1 MPWTVHARAA
11 ENVVL
16 LSTHPLRPEE
26 AMDIAHRLAR
36 AAQHVR
42 AYQDQKKRAAEPP
55 PLEALPSFDVI
66 PPMAT
71 DGDVPGDDA
80 APPGSSR
87 PPAPAPAARVAPA
100 PRTPPWNG
108 ELP

>member
-16 LSTHPLRPEE
+16 LNTHPLRPEE

-42 AYQDQKKRAAEPP
+42 GFQDQKRRATAPA
-55 PLEALPSFDVI
+55 PLEALPSFDVV
-66 PPMAT
+66 PPTAV
-71 DGDVPGDDA
+71 DGDVRGDTV
-80 APPGSSR
+80 PPAE
-87 PPAPAPAARVAPA
+87 PAPAPRPA
-100 PRTPPWNG
+100 TPACAQAWNDD
-108 ELP
+108 LR

>member
-16 LSTHPLRPEE
+16 LNTHPLRPEE

-42 AYQDQKKRAAEPP
+42 AYQDQKRRAAEPA

-66 PPMAT
+66 VPTET
-71 DGDVPGDDA
+71 DGEVRSETPAASDAPFSTSPTTRA
-80 APPGSSR
+80 APPPR
-87 PPAPAPAARVAPA
+87 AAA
-100 PRTPPWNG
+100 WNDD
-108 ELP
+108 LR

>member
-11 ENVVL
+11 ENMVL

-42 AYQDQKKRAAEPP
+42 AYQDQRRRAAEPR

-66 PPMAT
+66 PPAAV
-71 DGDVPGDDA
+71 DGDVRSDDA
-80 APPGSSR
+80 APTEP
-87 PPAPAPAARVAPA
+87 
-100 PRTPPWNG
+100 TPPPSPATRAAPPLRAQTWN
-108 ELP
+108 EDLR

>member
-1 MPWTVHARAA
+1 MPWTVYARAA

-16 LSTHPLRPEE
+16 LNTHPLLPEE

-42 AYQDQKKRAAEPP
+42 AYQDQKRRATEPP

-66 PPMAT
+66 VPTARDGEVQGDETARTGPPPA
-71 DGDVPGDDA
+71 PSPAPRA
-80 APPGSSR
+80 APPSR
-87 PPAPAPAARVAPA
+87 APVWKDDLR
-100 PRTPPWNG
+100 
-108 ELP
+108 

>member
-16 LSTHPLRPEE
+16 LNTHPLRPEE

-42 AYQDQKKRAAEPP
+42 AYQDQKRRTAEPP

-66 PPMAT
+66 PPATT
-71 DGDVPGDDA
+71 DGEVLGDTA
-80 APPGSSR
+80 APPGSS
-87 PPAPAPAARVAPA
+87 PPPAPAARAASA
-100 PRTPPWNG
+100 PRAPPWNG
-108 ELP
+108 ELR

>member
-16 LSTHPLRPEE
+16 LNTHPMRPEE
-26 AMDIAHRLAR
+26 AMDLAHRLAR

-42 AYQDQKKRAAEPP
+42 GFQDQRRRATEPA

-66 PPMAT
+66 APSAGDGEVKSEPHVPPE
-71 DGDVPGDDA
+71 P
-80 APPGSSR
+80 
-87 PPAPAPAARVAPA
+87 PPAPLARP
-100 PRTPPWNG
+100 TPPPRMPAWND
-108 ELP
+108 EFR

>member
-1 MPWTVHARAA
+1 MPWTVHARAS

-16 LSTHPLRPEE
+16 LNTHPMLPEE

-42 AYQDQKKRAAEPP
+42 AYQDQKRHAAEPP

-66 PPMAT
+66 
-71 DGDVPGDDA
+71 
-80 APPGSSR
+80 
-87 PPAPAPAARVAPA
+87 APAARDGDVRSDDTTPTERPPPASPTRVAPQ
-100 PRTPPWNG
+100 PRVPAWNDN
-108 ELP
+108 LR